1 MKKLFALILALCMVM
16 SLAACSSK
24 TEAPTAS
31 TPNSSQDVKTDTPPA
46 AAAQGRTHMNVGFA
60 AEVTSLDPSMSPDCV
75 TPTGYGYTV
84 QLFETLLRYD
94 STAGEYIPELA
105 TDWSFNEDST
115 EVTFTLKQGVK
126 FHNGD
131 VMTADDVLF
140 SLTRALESPYT
151 SSVNGSID
159 HFEKVDDSH
168 VKVVLK
174 YPYVPILQVLDVPC
188 WSIVSKRA
196 VEELGDDFGRH
207 PVGTGAYMLKEWL
220 SGQRLEYVAFD
231 DYHGD
236 APAIKSVTIIILPD
250 QTAASLALEEGSIDF
265 NQGIPKTDLAYMES
279 LDNISVMYCTGG
291 QVCDIS
297 MNCTDGIFADKR
309 VRQAVALAID
319 LDEILIGG
327 AEGYGQ
333 TANVLCAP
341 IAGGYCNDIA
351 PIQQDLEKAKALL
364 AEAGYPNGVDVVM
377 DQDSSDTYMRTAE
390 IIQAQLK
397 KIGINIT
404 FNKMERSAWFDIVG
418 DKREF
423 SITHRMTTMSVLDAD
438 YILTRRLSKESLG
451 SGNNYTGYWSDEL
464 EALIQAGRQESD
476 PEKRHEI
483 YHQAYLIIQDECP
496 IIPLYYYQ
504 TAICYDAKLNG
515 VQGSSTNRDL
525 WRMMWFEA

>member
-1 MKKLFALILALCMVM
+1 MKKIAALVLVLCMIAG
-16 SLAACSSK
+16 LAACGGGSS
-24 TEAPTAS
+24 A
-31 TPNSSQDVKTDTPPA
+31 PA
-46 AAAQGRTHMNVGFA
+46 AENPSSSDKGSASASAEVRTHLNVGFA
-60 AEVTSLDPSMSPDCV
+60 AEVTSLDPSMSPDCI

-94 STAGEYIPELA
+94 FNTGEYIPELA
-105 TDWSFNEDST
+105 TDWEFNDDST
-115 EVTFTLKQGVK
+115 EVTFTIREGVK

-131 VMTADDVLF
+131 TMTADDVLF

-188 WSIVSKRA
+188 WSIVSQRA
-196 VEELGDDFGRH
+196 VEELGDDFGRN
-207 PVGTGAYMLKEWL
+207 PVGTGAYKLVSWA
-220 SGQRLEYVAFD
+220 SGQRLEYEAFE

-236 APAIKSVTIIILPD
+236 APQIKTVSVIILPD
-250 QTAASLALEEGSIDF
+250 QTAASLALEEGTIDF
-265 NQGIPKTDLAYMES
+265 NQGIPKTDLPYMES
-279 LDNISVMYCTGG
+279 LEDISVMYCTGG
-291 QVCDIS
+291 QVCDITF
-297 MNCTDGIFADKR
+297 NCTDGPFADKR
-309 VRQAVALAID
+309 VRQAVAYALD

-327 AEGYGQ
+327 AEGYGEI
-333 TANVLCAP
+333 ANVLCAP
-341 IAGGYCNDIA
+341 VAGGYCSDIE
-351 PIQQDLEKAKALL
+351 PIQKDLDKAKELL
-364 AEAGYPNGVDVVM
+364 AEAGYPNGFDVVM
-377 DQDSSDTYMRTAE
+377 DQDSSNTYMATAE

-404 FNKMERSAWFDIVG
+404 FNKMERAAWFDIVG

-423 SITHRMTTMSVLDAD
+423 NITHRMTTMSVLDAD
-438 YILTRRLSKESLG
+438 YILTRRLTQGALG
-451 SGNNYTGYWSDEL
+451 SGNNYSGFYTDEL
-464 EALIQAGRQESD
+464 DALIEAGRQESD
-476 PEKRHEI
+476 PIKRHDI

-504 TAICYDAKLNG
+504 TAICYNADLTG

-525 WRMMWFEA
+525 WRLMAFEA

>member
-75 TPTGYGYTV
+75 MPTGYGYTV

-207 PVGTGAYMLKEWL
+207 PL
-220 SGQRLEYVAFD
+220 VAV
-231 DYHGD
+231 HTC
-236 APAIKSVTIIILPD
+236 S
-250 QTAASLALEEGSIDF
+250 
-265 NQGIPKTDLAYMES
+265 
-279 LDNISVMYCTGG
+279 
-291 QVCDIS
+291 
-297 MNCTDGIFADKR
+297 R
-309 VRQAVALAID
+309 
-319 LDEILIGG
+319 
-327 AEGYGQ
+327 
-333 TANVLCAP
+333 
-341 IAGGYCNDIA
+341 
-351 PIQQDLEKAKALL
+351 
-364 AEAGYPNGVDVVM
+364 NG
-377 DQDSSDTYMRTAE
+377 
-390 IIQAQLK
+390 
-397 KIGINIT
+397 
-404 FNKMERSAWFDIVG
+404 
-418 DKREF
+418 
-423 SITHRMTTMSVLDAD
+423 
-438 YILTRRLSKESLG
+438 
-451 SGNNYTGYWSDEL
+451 
-464 EALIQAGRQESD
+464 
-476 PEKRHEI
+476 
-483 YHQAYLIIQDECP
+483 
-496 IIPLYYYQ
+496 
-504 TAICYDAKLNG
+504 
-515 VQGSSTNRDL
+515 
-525 WRMMWFEA
+525 